1 VAGSLAGGTMLAMG
15 LTMPALFLLAG
26 APAIVAGASMMALGL
41 ARSKALPFGDVPVL
55 TEPRSV
61 T

>member
-1 VAGSLAGGTMLAMG
+1 MLAMG

-26 APAIVAGASMMALGL
+26 APAIVAGVSMMALGL
-41 ARSKALPFGDVPVL
+41 ARSKALPLGDMPVL